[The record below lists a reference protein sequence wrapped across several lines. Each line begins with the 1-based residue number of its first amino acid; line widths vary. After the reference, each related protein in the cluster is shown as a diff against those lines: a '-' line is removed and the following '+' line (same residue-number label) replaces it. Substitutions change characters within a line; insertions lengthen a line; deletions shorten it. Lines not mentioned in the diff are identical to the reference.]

1 MRTIVLIHGWDN
13 KNYTKYGHN
22 DAWYNREDLVTAL
35 SKYFKV
41 VKLNLPGF
49 CGEPEP
55 NRIWELHDYAKH
67 FQNFLLQSNVVPDVV
82 LGYSF
87 GAAVAT
93 QWKFEY
99 KTRAKLALVSPAI
112 CRAYKKKSFI
122 QNFFFLKKLIP
133 SFINNLLR
141 DYYLRKIG
149 NQFYLDGSKFLKGSY
164 LNIVK
169 IDLSEVLKKM
179 NPDLVLIIFGSKDT
193 ATPPNI
199 LLSRVKGSSTE
210 DRIVILENGSHDI
223 ANSHFSEISK
233 LIVNFSENGNHTR
246 HSE

>member
-13 KNYTKYGHN
+13 RNYTKYGHK
-22 DAWYNREDLVTAL
+22 DAWRNREDFVNAL

-55 NRIWELHDYAKH
+55 NKIWELDDYVKH
-67 FQNFLLQSNVVPDVV
+67 FQNFLLQSSIVPDVV

-93 QWKFEY
+93 QWKYVY

-112 CRAYKKKSFI
+112 SRAYKKKTFI
-122 QNFFFLKKLIP
+122 QNFFFLKNLAP
-133 SFINNLLR
+133 NFINNLLR

-149 NQFYLDGSKFLKGSY
+149 NQFYLDGTKFLKGSY

-169 IDLSEVLKKM
+169 IDLSEQVKKI

-193 ATPPNI
+193 ATPPRI
-199 LLSRVKGSSTE
+199 LLERVKGSPVE
-210 DRIVILENGSHDI
+210 HRIVILENGNHDI
-223 ANSHFSEISK
+223 ANSHFSEISQ
-233 LIVNFSENGNHTR
+233 LIVNFSA
-246 HSE
+246 